1 MNHILYLHLFAKV
14 KSASVLS
21 TSAYC
26 GNNPPILVHL
36 VIKGGRG
43 GRQVFTVHPHVQK
56 PNSPGVNAGMRQS
69 PAPESPHT
77 TDVLWHH
84 VAVLAALERFGKFRE
99 ILE

>member
-36 VIKGGRG
+36 VIKAEEA
-43 GRQVFTVHPHVQK
+43 VAKFLLCTPMFKNPTV
-56 PNSPGVNAGMRQS
+56 PG
-69 PAPESPHT
+69 
-77 TDVLWHH
+77 
-84 VAVLAALERFGKFRE
+84 
-99 ILE
+99 

>member
-26 GNNPPILVHL
+26 GNNPPVLVRL
-36 VIKGGRG
+36 VIKGGG
-43 GRQVFTVHPHVQK
+43 GGGQVFTVLPHVQK

-69 PAPESPHT
+69 PQSPHT
-77 TDVLWHH
+77 ADVLWHH